1 MSKKYMGRVAELGC
15 SLCQV
20 IGYGPTPA
28 EVHHLRE
35 GVGMA
40 QRNSDFLTIPLCPE
54 HHRGASGVHG
64 DRSALKNARQDEMSL
79 LAWTIEALNG

>member
-1 MSKKYMGRVAELGC
+1 MSKKYMSRVAELGC

-40 QRNSDFLTIPLCPE
+40 QRNSDVLTIPLCPE
-54 HHRGASGVHG
+54 HHRGASGLHG

>member
-1 MSKKYMGRVAELGC
+1 MGKKYMSRVAELGC

-40 QRNSDFLTIPLCPE
+40 QRNSDFLAIPLCPE

>member
-1 MSKKYMGRVAELGC
+1 MGKKYMSRVAELGC

-54 HHRGASGVHG
+54 HHRGAGGVHG

>member
-1 MSKKYMGRVAELGC
+1 MSKKYMSRVAELGC

-54 HHRGASGVHG
+54 HHRGSSGVHG

>member
-54 HHRGASGVHG
+54 HHRGANGVHG

>member
-1 MSKKYMGRVAELGC
+1 MGKKYMNRVAELGC

-40 QRNSDFLTIPLCPE
+40 QRNSNFLTIPLCPE